1 MRSILAFVLIFA
13 SNTLAPA
20 LAGEQLQGAEAQRL
34 LDGKRFS
41 FNCVNGTTGFASYE
55 GQTATALYKMPA
67 ARETD
72 LEENDRGYVHASGEA
87 LCIRWQRLNGGK
99 NDCYKVSA
107 KEPGSYR
114 IASPDGRLWCDFT
127 ERKG

>member
-1 MRSILAFVLIFA
+1 MRSIFAFALLLASI
-13 SNTLAPA
+13 APA
-20 LAGEQLQGAEAQRL
+20 LADAQLQGAEAQRL

-41 FNCVNGTTGFASYE
+41 FNCVNGTTGFASYA
-55 GQTATALYKMPA
+55 GQTATALYKMPS

-72 LEENDRGYVHASGEA
+72 LEENDRAHVQASGDA

-127 ERKG
+127 ERRG